1 MREPDAALDGST
13 PSDDRPAVARPA
25 SHVGV
30 GETEQRLVAGRVGT
44 HSGLGQDAAD
54 QAGAAA
60 ARVPRWV
67 STQVRSSSQAH
78 VSEAALLLSHKVRDR
93 RVQPVG
99 SANRLMARK
108 WAATPAM
115 TKRWKTSW

>member
-44 HSGLGQDAAD
+44 HSSLGQDAAD

-67 STQVRSSSQAH
+67 STQVRSSSQAL
-78 VSEAALLLSHKVRDR
+78 VSEAALLLSHKAR
-93 RVQPVG
+93 RPAR
-99 SANRLMARK
+99 SAGG
-108 WAATPAM
+108 
-115 TKRWKTSW
+115 

>member
-44 HSGLGQDAAD
+44 HSSLGQDAAD
-54 QAGAAA
+54 QAGRCSGQGAA
-60 ARVPRWV
+60 
-67 STQVRSSSQAH
+67 
-78 VSEAALLLSHKVRDR
+78 
-93 RVQPVG
+93 VG
-99 SANRLMARK
+99 VDAGAIQFPGTRI
-108 WAATPAM
+108 
-115 TKRWKTSW
+115 